1 MIYPSNTSTHTHTH
15 TLKERRKKN
24 RKIESY
30 HCMNAHTHYIRIY
43 IYIYIYIKQ
52 PFEQFNF
59 GYSAKNI
66 PICSEKQYIKALINK
81 TKLKNSLRTFVGE
94 HSFS

>member
-30 HCMNAHTHYIRIY
+30 HCMNAHTDTIY
-43 IYIYIYIKQ
+43 IY
-52 PFEQFNF
+52 
-59 GYSAKNI
+59 
-66 PICSEKQYIKALINK
+66 
-81 TKLKNSLRTFVGE
+81 
-94 HSFS
+94 